1 MHVCSVLVCVCVCV
15 CLYAHHEYDW
25 AIVEA
30 VKSLI
35 IKELDNQGDIVV
47 KRMQQKRIITTA
59 IKT

>member
-1 MHVCSVLVCVCVCV
+1 V